1 MLILLSAGASHRMIL
16 PPLASRAVLPA
27 LGGSAGRLGVPLASV
42 NEAPAS
48 LPSLLLALNDG
59 ESTRP
64 VSDIFENAAAAA
76 YIAVLWVLFG
86 GLAYLAYGD
95 YQQRQRKSEGLAQ
108 METCAL
114 ASALPKRTH
123 TLAHACT
130 RMACPAAEHL
140 SSCRAFVQ
148 LPTSLL
154 NPPIH
159 PRCSCCGSAGAGQ
172 GGGGLRDGVGAST
185 DQGGRAPGAPCT
197 EAEGVGGDGQRA
209 RGESFRAPR
218 GQDAWDGRGGGGG
231 QCEAEEAFSEAILA
245 QIQAVQAVNGSAV
258 LEHCV

>member
-140 SSCRAFVQ
+140 SSCPLHSST
-148 LPTSLL
+148 LPSTRDAVAADL
-154 NPPIH
+154 
-159 PRCSCCGSAGAGQ
+159 REQ
-172 GGGGLRDGVGAST
+172 GK
-185 DQGGRAPGAPCT
+185 
-197 EAEGVGGDGQRA
+197 E
-209 RGESFRAPR
+209 
-218 GQDAWDGRGGGGG
+218 
-231 QCEAEEAFSEAILA
+231 EEASVMESELRRIKAGERRERR
-245 QIQAVQAVNGSAV
+245 VQKQKASAATVNEREGNRFERRVVKTRGMGEEEEGGNAKRRKPSARRSSRRSKQSKR
-258 LEHCV
+258 